1 MTTAYLSGHPARTA
15 QVCAQADAV
24 IGVLLKYRRSFAGD
38 NFVDRSVDGKVDG
51 TAALDRLR
59 LRPQWIRVL
68 DFLLGEERIDFAL
81 PAFPCKSPNLN
92 KVAGTLPDEGERL
105 GLRTLQG
112 LCDEIGAIYSPGAR
126 VTICSDGHVF
136 ADVIG
141 VADATVS
148 AYKDEL
154 KHMIRTEGLC
164 HLRTF
169 DLRDMWG
176 EEEIDDKRARLEH
189 GWMDSIT
196 NLREEAR
203 TDGEVA
209 RVIRGMTRFLR
220 EDAGHTAGTSSQ
232 KQREAKRRAYR
243 VLARSRAWGAIV
255 QNLMPRAVRL
265 SIHPQPLGEDKFGI
279 SLVPLAEADSGW
291 TTPWHSVVLYDRA
304 GTPCLVRHDEAR
316 VGGLPEMRNG
326 RIWCYRRQIGDGRC
340 VAKVVT

>member
-1 MTTAYLSGHPARTA
+1 MTTAYLSGHPAWTTQA
-15 QVCAQADAV
+15 CAQADAV
-24 IGVLLKYRRSFAGD
+24 IELLLKYRRAFAGD
-38 NFVDRSVDGKVDG
+38 NVVERKGGG

-68 DFLLGEERIDFAL
+68 DFVLGDEPIDFAL
-81 PAFPCKSPNLN
+81 PAFPCKSPNGD

-105 GLRTLQG
+105 GLQTLQK
-112 LCDEIGAIYSPGAR
+112 LCDEIEAIHSPGAR

-154 KHMIRTEGLC
+154 KQMIRAEGLSR
-164 HLRTF
+164 LETF

-176 EEEIDDKRARLEH
+176 EQEIDDKRARLEH
-189 GWMDSIT
+189 GWMDSIAD
-196 NLREEAR
+196 LRERAR

-220 EDAGHTAGTSSQ
+220 EDAGHTAGTPSQ

-279 SLVPLAEADSGW
+279 SLVPLTKSDGGW
-291 TTPWHSVVLYDRA
+291 TTPWHSVVLYDQA

-316 VGGLPEMRNG
+316 ATGFPEMRGG
-326 RIWCYRRQIGDGRC
+326 RIWCYRKHA
-340 VAKVVT
+340 VADVARESTGPAG